1 MAVFIPIEQGEAGS
15 KTLDGLPTLCSV
27 QAFARYLNMSDQTVR
42 KLAREGE
49 IPSIKLGRRIYIQ
62 TNELLKMLDEG
73 SKDDN

>member
-49 IPSIKLGRRIYIQ
+49 IPSIKLGRRVYIQ

>member
-49 IPSIKLGRRIYIQ
+49 IPSIKLGRRVYIQ
-62 TNELLKMLDEG
+62 TNELLKMLNEG